1 MKDNTIIL
9 GVDPGI
15 ANTGYACL
23 LCIEDTFRLLDAG
36 VFITKKG
43 PPEYRIKKIYE
54 FFQQLIFTYHPD
66 WMAMERLFFSK
77 NVKTAL
83 AVEEVRGSLMLLS
96 AQQDLQ
102 FIQYTPLQ
110 IKKTLTH
117 YGQASKMEVK
127 LVSESLL
134 NMTLPTSDDA
144 CDAVAVSLCHAY
156 NCDWGDIYD

>member
-1 MKDNTIIL
+1 MENNTIIL

-23 LCIEDTFRLLDAG
+23 LCLEDTFRLLDVG
-36 VFITKKG
+36 VFVTQKG
-43 PPEYRIKKIYE
+43 PAEYRIKRIYE
-54 FFQQLIFTYHPD
+54 FFQQLILTYHPD
-66 WMAMERLFFSK
+66 CMAMERLFFSK

-83 AVEEVRGSLMLLS
+83 VVEEVRGSLMLLS
-96 AQQDLQ
+96 AQQDLKL
-102 FIQYTPLQ
+102 IQYTPLQ

-134 NMTLPTSDDA
+134 NMALPTSDDA

-156 NCDWGDIYD
+156 NCDWGDIL